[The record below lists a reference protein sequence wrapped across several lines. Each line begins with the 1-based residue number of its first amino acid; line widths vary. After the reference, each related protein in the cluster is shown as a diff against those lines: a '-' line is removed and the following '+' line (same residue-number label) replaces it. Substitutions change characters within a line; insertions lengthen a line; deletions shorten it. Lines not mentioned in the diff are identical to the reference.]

1 MSSSMLSI
9 NLLCIYILSGTVR
22 AANSGDRIIHQV
34 LAYKWSRSVTGSGRF
49 FFKALTGKI
58 VVINTSVLL
67 WAYGHGRW
75 SLTRGGHAWRLECM
89 D

>member
-22 AANSGDRIIHQV
+22 AANSGDRTIHQV
-34 LAYKWSRSVTGSGRF
+34 LAYKWLNTKSGRGR
-49 FFKALTGKI
+49 LQEL
-58 VVINTSVLL
+58 VVFLQGFD
-67 WAYGHGRW
+67 WKDCG
-75 SLTRGGHAWRLECM
+75 

>member
-1 MSSSMLSI
+1 MVEVG
-9 NLLCIYILSGTVR
+9 YR
-22 AANSGDRIIHQV
+22 
-34 LAYKWSRSVTGSGRF
+34 KWSF

-75 SLTRGGHAWRLECM
+75 SLTRGGHARMEVGVYGLVKYT
-89 D
+89 

>member
-9 NLLCIYILSGTVR
+9 NLLCIYILSSTVR
-22 AANSGDRIIHQV
+22 AANSGDRTIYTSSARLQV
-34 LAYKWSRSVTGSGRF
+34 VEVGYRKWSF

-67 WAYGHGRW
+67 WAYGHGR
-75 SLTRGGHAWRLECM
+75 
-89 D
+89 

>member
-22 AANSGDRIIHQV
+22 AANSGDRTIHQV
-34 LAYKWSRSVTGSGRF
+34 VEVGYRKWSF

-75 SLTRGGHAWRLECM
+75 SLTRGGHAWRLECI

>member
-22 AANSGDRIIHQV
+22 EQWRSDHTSSARLQV
-34 LAYKWSRSVTGSGRF
+34 VKVGYRKWSF

-58 VVINTSVLL
+58 V
-67 WAYGHGRW
+67 APDCG
-75 SLTRGGHAWRLECM
+75 